1 MLIFLHKYVILFSSF
16 SNSSDSAITIC
27 KYSNVRLKEI
37 MFSVFFFP
45 VVFHHGKNATGG
57 HYTAVTYEQATNS
70 WSLKDDTSVTPIE
83 ESTFLNYSIENNK
96 NIMPY
101 FLIYRQ
107 RLTFSHNGTDA
118 Y

>member
-1 MLIFLHKYVILFSSF
+1 MLIFLYKYVILFFSF
-16 SNSSDSAITIC
+16 SSSSDSSIIIC
-27 KYSNVRLKEI
+27 KYSNMRLKKNH
-37 MFSVFFFP
+37 VFFSLA